1 MRRGTAEGRD
11 DGRLIAG
18 ILLAAGEARR
28 FGRQKLLEPLH
39 GVPLV
44 RGAAERFIEAGLEP
58 VVVVISPDSRVRQ
71 ALAGLEVRLV
81 ENPTPTTGIAG
92 SILVGVSALPTT
104 AEAVMIG
111 VADQPHLTPAALSRL
126 IEAHREG
133 AITVPRYGKQ
143 RGNPS
148 IFDRRFFAELGE
160 LTGDEGGRRVVSA
173 HSEAVIEVSLPA
185 VMGIDVDHPEDW
197 PS

>member
-11 DGRLIAG
+11 DRRLIAG

-58 VVVVISPDSRVRQ
+58 MVVVISPDSRVRQ
-71 ALAGLEVRLV
+71 ALAGLAVRLV
-81 ENPTPTTGIAG
+81 ENPAPTTGIAG
-92 SILVGVSALPTT
+92 SIVVGVSALPTT
-104 AEAVMIG
+104 AESVMIG
-111 VADQPHLTPAALSRL
+111 VADQPHLTAAALSTL

-133 AITVPRYGKQ
+133 AITVPRYGNQ

-160 LTGDEGGRRVVSA
+160 LTGDEGGRRVVAA
-173 HSEAVIEVSLPA
+173 HPDAVIEVSLPA
-185 VMGIDVDHPEDW
+185 GMGADVDRPEDW
-197 PS
+197 PV